1 MANRFYNRPIL
12 YFCFLIAPFLTF
24 VYSIFHLKI
33 KESLYIVGA
42 FFILYMYSIEYNL
55 KEWLDLDGW
64 KHAAYYEQ
72 STISDFV
79 YNIKTAFLI
88 EPIPQGDWYLDSY
101 INIVGI
107 IAKFFGGSYHL
118 FFALVAL
125 FYSTF
130 FIKSLRI
137 ILRECKFEDRLV
149 SATVLFWLFMSFHIY
164 SLTGVRFASA
174 IWFSIWCT
182 LKLYIDKDKKYLAI
196 LFLSTQIHFTFW
208 FYCIIVLIGYYFGK
222 NEKLWIVLAL
232 ISSFL
237 MIIPESYVENI
248 IQQLPSVFSEHALG
262 YGGDR
267 SNDVKD
273 AISQSNFR
281 KYLEPLGSL
290 VQLAILVMLIY
301 DKNKMTKNRHFNV
314 FLLLLV
320 VTTFTNIFSFMPDMG
335 RFKTMYVPL
344 KIICLYMIPLTR
356 PMKVCIYLIPLTLV
370 LGLVDLVNSSLT
382 LLPTNIFYSN
392 IFFIIFQ

>member
-1 MANRFYNRPIL
+1 MENRFYNRPNS
-12 YFCFLIAPFLTF
+12 YFFFLIAPFLTF
-24 VYSIFHLKI
+24 VYSIFHLKK

-55 KEWLDLDGW
+55 NEWYDLDGW
-64 KHAAYYEQ
+64 NHASYYEQ

-79 YNIKTAFLI
+79 YNIKTAFLL
-88 EPIPQGDWYLDSY
+88 EQIPQGNWFLDSY

-107 IAKFFGGSYHL
+107 IAKSLGGSYHL

-130 FIKSLRI
+130 FIKSLRM
-137 ILRECKFEDRLV
+137 ILRECKFDDRLV
-149 SATVLFWLFMSFHIY
+149 SAIMIFWLFMSFHIY

-208 FYCIIVLIGYYFGK
+208 FYCIIVLVGYFFGK

-237 MIIPESYVENI
+237 MIIPESSVENI
-248 IQQLPSVFSEHALG
+248 IQQLPSLFSERALS
-262 YGGDR
+262 YGVDR
-267 SNDVKD
+267 SNEVKD

-281 KYLEPLGSL
+281 KYLDPLGSFIQ
-290 VQLAILVMLIY
+290 VVILVMLIY
-301 DKNKMTKNRHFNV
+301 DKNKMMKKRYYNV

-320 VTTFTNIFSFMPDMG
+320 VTTFTNIVSFMPDMG
-335 RFKTMYVPL
+335 RFRTLCNPL
-344 KIICLYMIPLTR
+344 KIICLSMIPLTR
-356 PMKVCIYLIPLTLV
+356 PMKACIYLIPLTMIR
-370 LGLVDLVNSSLT
+370 GLIDLVTPSFA
-382 LLPTNIFYSN
+382 LLPANFWYSN
-392 IFFIIFQ
+392 ILFIVFK